1 MNRLD
6 DIAATLLTGRHA
18 LWIGAGISF
27 ASGVPTVS
35 PLRSR
40 ILGGLGLDPD
50 DIDEVELARV
60 PFEALFEVLL
70 SVTDCRELLRVFR
83 GGEPCLG
90 HQAAAQLVKHGLVQT
105 IVTTNFDVLLED
117 ALRSESVEFDV
128 YDSDESFSSINWSDQ
143 KARIIKLHGTIL
155 DIDELALTIRRVAA
169 RQRADLRAKII
180 VELMAHEK
188 EGGLVVLGYSC
199 SDHFDVSPAA
209 RGAARS
215 DRLITYVAHDS
226 SGAAPSISPLRETHP
241 DNPFAGYNAISVTC
255 ATEEL
260 LSAIWRLL
268 PGGAELPLQA
278 QAPQWE
284 PIVDLWLEIFDR
296 PDMRG
301 FRPYVAG
308 LVLKAANLWA
318 KSNQQLALA
327 ISVGL
332 TGDTAARA
340 LLATGNNY
348 RDLGQYD
355 QGENILRRALNL
367 ARQGGHSQSEARILN
382 SLGIVAEDRGEHD
395 TAISFYDRALKLSR
409 DVADRE
415 LEGKCHGNL
424 GIAYKNRNA
433 DGDLLLALGHH
444 DAAYKVAMEIGD
456 KRSEGRTLGNIGL
469 VYRAKKDVRT
479 ACEYYAKA
487 RAVAESLG
495 DLLHVAIWLHNAGED
510 LSDIDPASARIQLAR
525 SRDIFA
531 ALGQEKFA
539 LQSTEVLK
547 QIAATAQA

>member
-1 MNRLD
+1 MKQLD
-6 DIAATLLTGRHA
+6 DIAGTFLTGRHA
-18 LWIGAGISF
+18 LWVGAGISF
-27 ASGVPTVS
+27 ASGVPTVN

-40 ILGGLGLDPD
+40 ILSGLGLDHD
-50 DIDEVELARV
+50 DIVEVERAKV

-70 SVTDCRELLRVFR
+70 SVTDCRELLAVFR
-83 GGEPCLG
+83 GGEPSLG
-90 HQAAAQLVKHGLVQT
+90 HQVAAQLVKHGLVQT
-105 IVTTNFDVLLED
+105 IVTTNFDVLIED
-117 ALRSESVEFDV
+117 ALRSERVEFAV
-128 YDSDESFSSINWSDQ
+128 YDSDESYTSINWVDE

-169 RQRADLRAKII
+169 RQRADLRAKVI
-180 VELMAHEK
+180 VELLENEN
-188 EGGLVVLGYSC
+188 EGGLVVMGYSC

-209 RGAARS
+209 RVAARP
-215 DRLITYVAHDS
+215 DRRITYVAHDS
-226 SGAAPSISPLRETHP
+226 SGACPLIAPLRETHP
-241 DNPFAGYNAISVTC
+241 DNPFAGYDAVSVTC
-255 ATEEL
+255 ATEEF

-268 PGGAELPLQA
+268 SGGAALPLQA
-278 QAPQWE
+278 PAPQWE
-284 PIVDLWLEIFDR
+284 PIVDAWLEIFDR
-296 PDMRG
+296 LEMRG

-308 LVLKAANLWA
+308 LVLKAANLWTR
-318 KSNQQLALA
+318 SNQQLALA

-332 TGDTAARA
+332 AGDTAARA

-348 RDLGQYD
+348 RDLGEYD
-355 QGENILRRALNL
+355 QAENILRRAADF
-367 ARQGGHSQSEARILN
+367 ARQGGHSQTEARILN

-395 TAISFYDRALKLSR
+395 TAINFYGRALKLSG
-409 DVADRE
+409 DVSDRE

-444 DAAYKVAMEIGD
+444 DAAYKVAVEIGD

-495 DLLHVAIWLHNAGED
+495 DLLHVGIWLHNAGED
-510 LSDIDPASARIQLAR
+510 MSDVDPATARTLLAR
-525 SRDIFA
+525 SKDIFA
-531 ALGQEKFA
+531 NLGQAKFA
-539 LQSTEVLK
+539 QQSAEVLK
-547 QIAATAQA
+547 QIAAKVQE